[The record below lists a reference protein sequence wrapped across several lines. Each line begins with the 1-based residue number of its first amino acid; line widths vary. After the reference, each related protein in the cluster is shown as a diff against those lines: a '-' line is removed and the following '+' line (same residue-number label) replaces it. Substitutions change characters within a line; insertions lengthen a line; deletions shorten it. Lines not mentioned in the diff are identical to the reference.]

1 MDQDQSTTQEQ
12 PKLDY
17 KQTINLP
24 QTAFPMQ
31 AKLPEREPQRL
42 AKWQAEDLAGRILKN
57 REGAPNYCLHDGPPY
72 ANGDIH
78 IGHALNKILKD
89 LIVRYKT
96 MTGHYALYVPGWDCH
111 GLPIEQ
117 KVIQKLGNKIREM
130 APAEIRRQCHDYAM
144 KWVDTQ
150 REQFKRLGIGGDWDH
165 PYLTL
170 DPAVETGILGAFRDL
185 AAKGLVH
192 KGFRPV
198 YWDPVYQTALA
209 EAEIEYET
217 HTSDSIYV
225 KFPLVDAG
233 SVPALGGLK
242 NVSIV
247 IWTTTPWTLP
257 ANLGI
262 CLHPDFEYVALTAGE
277 EHYIVAKEL
286 AESFRKACDLPEAT
300 LAATMTAAD
309 LVGKH
314 ARHPIFTDKT
324 SLVILG
330 SHVTLEAGTG
340 CVHTAPG
347 HGVDDFNVGKANG
360 LPVFVPVDG
369 AGRYTAEYPEMQ
381 GVNVFEAN
389 PRIVEKLRGEG
400 HLLAASKI
408 QHQYPFSWRS
418 HKPII
423 FRATEQ
429 WFMYLDDG
437 GVRERAMQAIDT
449 EVQWI
454 PSWGRDRIY
463 NMVSARPNWCLSRQR
478 SWGVP
483 IPSIHSKSEGKSIL
497 CLPLIE
503 KFIEVVREKG
513 TDAWFTEPLEAFWP
527 EGYVYEPTGE
537 SRPEQFEKEFDI
549 LDVWFDSGATS
560 IAVCEAR
567 PGLKRPASL
576 YLEGSDQHRGWFQS
590 SLLVGIGTRDQ
601 APYEACLT
609 HGFVLD
615 EKGEA
620 MSKSKGNVI
629 SPQEIVN
636 RLGADGLRLWV
647 ISEDYRSD
655 LRISKNI
662 LDHIAEAYRRIRNTF
677 RFLIGNLADFDPACD
692 AVAVEELEESDRWAL
707 GQLGELVARVTEAYD
722 TYEFHRI
729 YHMVHGF
736 CSVQLS
742 ALYLDII
749 KDRLYC
755 SAPGDATRRSAQTV
769 CHAMLDTI
777 VRLVAPV
784 LVFTADEVWEFAKLG
799 PEASV
804 HLADYPKAR
813 PEWQMPEALAAKW
826 ATLLELRGEV
836 GKVLEEARRA
846 KAIGHSLDAEVAIEA
861 KNAED
866 FEFLTKNIALLKN
879 LFIVSHVRVTF
890 EGSNNQ
896 SQSSWKIA
904 VSPAPGA
911 KCERCW
917 MIDPQV
923 GEDAKHPGLC
933 PRCADVVKRIA

>member
-1 MDQDQSTTQEQ
+1 MSQDKTTEEPQ
-12 PKLDY
+12 KVDY

-42 AKWQAEDLAGRILKN
+42 AKWQAEDLGGQILKR

-89 LIVRYKT
+89 LLVRYKT
-96 MTGHYALYVPGWDCH
+96 MTGHYSYYVPGWDCH

-117 KVIQKLGNKIREM
+117 KVLQKLGSKVHQM
-130 APAEIRRQCHDYAM
+130 APAEVRKQCHDYAL
-144 KWVDTQ
+144 KWVGVQ

-170 DPAVETGILGAFRDL
+170 DPKVESGILSAFRDL
-185 AAKGLVH
+185 AARGLVH

-225 KFPLVDAG
+225 KFPLIEQGA
-233 SVPALGGLK
+233 VPALAGLA
-242 NVSIV
+242 NVSVV

-257 ANLGI
+257 ANMAV
-262 CLHPDFEYVALTAGE
+262 CLHPDFEYVALAVKG

-286 AESFRKACDLPEAT
+286 AESFAKACEIAEYSV
-300 LAATMTAAD
+300 AASLCAAD

-314 ARHPIFTDKT
+314 CKHPIFPDKT
-324 SLVILG
+324 SLIILG
-330 SHVTLEAGTG
+330 SHVTLETGTG

-360 LPVFVPVDG
+360 LEVFVPVDG

-389 PRIVEKLRGEG
+389 PRIVEKLQNAGLLVG
-400 HLLAASKI
+400 HGKI

-429 WFMYLDDG
+429 WFMDLDNA
-437 GVRERAMQAIDT
+437 GVRQRALQAIDND
-449 EVQWI
+449 VQWI
-454 PSWGRDRIY
+454 PGWGHDRIY
-463 NMVSARPNWCLSRQR
+463 NMVAARPNWCLSRQR

-483 IPSIHSKSEGKSIL
+483 IPSIHSKKEGKSIL

-527 EGYVYEPTGE
+527 EGWTYEPTGE
-537 SRPEQFEKEFDI
+537 SKAEQFEKEFDI
-549 LDVWFDSGATS
+549 LDVWFDSGATH
-560 IAVCEAR
+560 IAVLEQR
-567 PGLKRPASL
+567 EGLESPASM
-576 YLEGSDQHRGWFQS
+576 YLEGADQHRGWFQS
-590 SLLVGIGTRDQ
+590 SLLVGIGARDR
-601 APYEACLT
+601 APFKTVLT

-629 SPQEIVN
+629 SPQEIVS
-636 RLGADGLRLWV
+636 RMGADGLRLWV

-655 LRISKNI
+655 VRISKQM

-677 RFLIGNLADFDPACD
+677 RFLIGNLADFDPQVN
-692 AVAVEELEESDRWAL
+692 AVDLERMEESDRWAL
-707 GQLGELVARVTEAYD
+707 GQLNELVARVTEAYEKC
-722 TYEFHRI
+722 EFHRI
-729 YHMVHGF
+729 FHFAHGF

-755 SAPGDATRRSAQTV
+755 SAPDDLTRRSAQTV
-769 CHAMLDTI
+769 CHRILDTL

-784 LVFTADEVWEFAKLG
+784 LVFTADEVWEFGRLG
-799 PEASV
+799 PETSV
-804 HLADYPKAR
+804 HLADFPKAR
-813 PEWQMPEALAAKW
+813 PEWTPSGPLATKWEKLLALRA
-826 ATLLELRGEV
+826 EV
-836 GKVLEEARRA
+836 SKTLEEARRA

-861 KNAED
+861 ASGEES
-866 FEFLTKNIALLKN
+866 EFLTKNIALLKN
-879 LFIVSHVRVTF
+879 LFIVSHVRVI
-890 EGSNNQ
+890 EGSTPQNE
-896 SQSSWKIA
+896 SAWKITVA
-904 VSPAPGA
+904 PASGA

-933 PRCADVVKRIA
+933 PRCADVVKRIV